1 MAASLAEVASVETT
15 EAGQTAGRP
24 VAAATLLEVAF
35 PAGIPVMEVA
45 VTIPMDQAVGGHNM
59 METGTAEDP
68 ILAVVAAPEAEG
80 AQVAP
85 ETRGDLTVREEMS
98 RTRVMAAD
106 VGEVVPTPA
115 SRRS

>member
-24 VAAATLLEVAF
+24 AAAATLLEVAF

-45 VTIPMDQAVGGHNM
+45 VAIPMDQAVAGHQM

-68 ILAVVAAPEAEG
+68 IHAVVAAPEAEG
-80 AQVAP
+80 ARVAP
-85 ETRGDLTVREEMS
+85 ETQGDLTVREMS
-98 RTRVMAAD
+98 RMKVMMAD
-106 VGEVVPTPA
+106 VGEVVAVTA
-115 SRRS
+115 LWRS